1 MKTKKHRRMNL
12 KSKKKTTRVTVD
24 FPETQHRKL
33 KATAALEGVTLQ
45 DYIRSRAIKDL
56 DDINNSNSN
65 LKPIIKKIIK
75 KNKKVLKRL
84 ADK

>member
-33 KATAALEGVTLQ
+33 KAIAALEGVTLQ
-45 DYIRSRAIKDL
+45 DYIHSRAIKDL
-56 DDINNSNSN
+56 DDINNSDSD

-75 KNKKVLKRL
+75 KNKKALKRL

>member
-24 FPETQHRKL
+24 FPEAQHRKL
-33 KATAALEGVTLQ
+33 KAIAALEGVTLQ
-45 DYIRSRAIKDL
+45 DYIHSRAIKDL
-56 DDINNSNSN
+56 DDTIISNGD
-65 LKPIIKKIIK
+65 LKPVIK
-75 KNKKVLKRL
+75 KNKKALKRL

>member
-45 DYIRSRAIKDL
+45 DYIHSRAIQDL
-56 DDINNSNSN
+56 DDTSISNSN

>member
-1 MKTKKHRRMNL
+1 MKTKKHRRINL

-56 DDINNSNSN
+56 DDINNSNSD

-75 KNKKVLKRL
+75 KNKKALKRL